1 MKEKR
6 ERYIQCEKLT
16 LLDLLIRGYK
26 RIGRISMFEV
36 VNVSNIIQGLR
47 DRT

>member
-1 MKEKR
+1 MKGKR
-6 ERYIQCEKLT
+6 ERYIRCET
-16 LLDLLIRGYK
+16 LSMLDLLIRGYK